1 MTRTAPRVISLKV
14 LREGRTRQTS
24 DRARATR
31 KKYVNETRQ
40 MLPWTRLI
48 SFHWKKQQIKYFW
61 EQLFR

>member
-24 DRARATR
+24 DIRARATR

-48 SFHWKKQQIKYFW
+48 SFHWKNKK
-61 EQLFR
+61 